1 MKNIM
6 KLSSI
11 VIACF
16 VLSLSACKKE
26 TDTSTSYLRGKVD
39 GVAFE
44 CNSDIRATTG
54 AAGDAT
60 IFFRG
65 DVSPWSFR
73 FYLDGQG
80 SDITAGT
87 YNFQTGIKHNAV
99 LYQDIHGYAAGYFC
113 DIFAPCVFYGS
124 GKITIQE
131 INKKYIKGTFEYVT
145 DLSAATGSFKTVTNG
160 EFNIKRG

>member
-1 MKNIM
+1 MNYIM
-6 KLSSI
+6 KLLSI

-26 TDTSTSYLRGKVD
+26 NDTSASYLKGKVD
-39 GVAFE
+39 GVVFE
-44 CNSDIRATTG
+44 CNSNMTATAG
-54 AAGDAT
+54 GAGDKT

-87 YNFQTGIKHNAV
+87 YNFQTGVVRNATI
-99 LYQDIHGYAAGYFC
+99 YQNNDGYAAGFFC
-113 DIFAPCVFYGS
+113 PSFSPCLFYGS
-124 GKITIQE
+124 GKIIIQE
-131 INKKYIKGTFEYVT
+131 INKKYIKGTFEFVT
-145 DLSAATGSFKTVTNG
+145 DVNAATSTFKTVSNG
-160 EFNIKRG
+160 EFYINR